1 MSIFVLTQQYQTY
14 SSRKKPTNE
23 ISLILFSHLKR
34 RVIPTSKYDCMMY
47 DVLFFLEG
55 LEGLLIYTVIN
66 TYGSIIDVLGPLF
79 RLKS

>member
-1 MSIFVLTQQYQTY
+1 
-14 SSRKKPTNE
+14 
-23 ISLILFSHLKR
+23 
-34 RVIPTSKYDCMMY
+34 MY
-47 DVLFFLEG
+47 DVLFFLDG